1 MSHSQTPVLARPAQ
15 SSGRWIWTPFLLLC
29 LIAAAVAIRRI
40 VALLAPS
47 PARVPQMAALDSSFA
62 SHSGLTLAHIVPALL
77 FVILL
82 PLWFT
87 QRARRNPQ
95 ILRNLTLSLLA
106 LGAVIGITAIPMSLQ
121 PIGGLNE
128 TAAALFFD
136 GIFLFSLGRAAV
148 LFFQNRL
155 DLHRTWMMRAIAV
168 LLGIATTRPVM
179 GIFFATQR
187 LTHLQP
193 RQFFGIAF
201 WIGFTLTYVAGE
213 LYLRSRRMEYPASI

>member
-1 MSHSQTPVLARPAQ
+1 MSLSQSPALARPGQ
-15 SSGRWIWTPFLLLC
+15 TSSRWIWTPFLLLC
-29 LIAAAVAIRRI
+29 LIGAAVAVRRI
-40 VALLAPS
+40 VALIAPS

-77 FVILL
+77 FVVLL
-82 PLWFT
+82 PFWFT

-95 ILRNLTLSLLA
+95 IFRNLTLSLLV
-106 LGAVIGITAIPMSLQ
+106 LGVIVGLTAIPMSLT
-121 PIGGLNE
+121 PVGGLNE

-136 GIFLFSLGRAAV
+136 GIFLFSLSRAAV
-148 LFFQNRL
+148 LFFQNRP

-201 WIGFTLTYVAGE
+201 WIGFSVTYIAGE
-213 LYLRSRRMEYPASI
+213 LYLRSRRMDSVSA